1 MADRAEKNSWGQR
14 MSDELDD
21 LVAAVEPV
29 KVAFEKL
36 GVRFFVGGSVASSW
50 HGATRSTMDIDLVA
64 ELSLENVAQFIGLVE
79 QNFYASEAAIREAI
93 ERTSCFNLIHN
104 ATSFKIDIF
113 VSRNRP
119 FDQDSFARAEQ
130 GEIGGRFKLNVPV
143 ASAEDIIVSKLEWY
157 RLGEETSERQWED
170 VSRVLRLLGDAVDGK
185 YLSSAADQVG
195 VLDLWEK
202 LKREMESNF

>member
-1 MADRAEKNSWGQR
+1 

-21 LVAAVEPV
+21 LVAAVGPV
-29 KVAFEKL
+29 KAAFEKL
-36 GVRFFVGGSVASSW
+36 DVRYFVGGSVASSW

-64 ELSLENVAQFIGLVE
+64 ELSLDKVTQFVRLVD
-79 QNFYASEAAIREAI
+79 QDFYASEAAIREAV

-104 ATSFKIDIF
+104 NTSFKVDIF

-130 GEIGGRFKLNVPV
+130 GEIGGRIKLNVPV
-143 ASAEDIIVSKLEWY
+143 ASAEDIIVSKLKWY

-170 VSRVLRLLGDAVDGK
+170 VSRVLRLLGDSVDGK
-185 YLSSAADQVG
+185 YLTAAAAEVG

-202 LKREMESNF
+202 LKREVDKR